1 MMYSHLV
8 SRLCLIAC
16 YDRACVPGRRSL
28 VHSGCVVQQLRRVQV
43 LTAENVEALRD
54 SVRTLTR
61 TLDHVEAIS
70 GDVSGLTADTKV
82 KGNFKQLVEALSRL
96 VTD

>member
-1 MMYSHLV
+1 MQQ
-8 SRLCLIAC
+8 SR
-16 YDRACVPGRRSL
+16 
-28 VHSGCVVQQLRRVQV
+28 HVQV
-43 LTAENVEALRD
+43 LTSDNVEALRD

-61 TLDHVEAIS
+61 TLDHIEAIS